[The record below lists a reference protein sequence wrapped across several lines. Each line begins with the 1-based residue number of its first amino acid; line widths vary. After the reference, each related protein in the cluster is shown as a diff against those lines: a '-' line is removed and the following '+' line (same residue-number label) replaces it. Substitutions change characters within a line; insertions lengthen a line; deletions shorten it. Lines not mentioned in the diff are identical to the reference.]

1 MSVATDL
8 AELEA
13 TIAENELDEA
23 AAERLREL
31 LQEGAELP
39 LALEQVLAE
48 RDGALPPPELPAA
61 AEEPDGAP
69 SDKQLRELDKEN
81 DRHRDKVRTIMGVHV
96 AEWEP
101 CSKCDGIGLEPPGP
115 KPQTHEWFMACP
127 TCQGFGEVYTGSSR
141 EGKESRD
148 CPACGGRGYLE
159 ALGQG
164 GTPLAEGGTPIGQ
177 EPPAPQA
184 PQLEPAAPASSDPP
198 PGLVFGRPAWMGDPN
213 IGA

>member
-1 MSVATDL
+1 MSTATDI

-13 TIAENELDEA
+13 AIAENELEET

-39 LALEQVLAE
+39 QALEQVLAE
-48 RDGALPPPELPAA
+48 RDGAAPPPELPPP

-69 SDKQLRELDKEN
+69 SDKQLRDLDREN
-81 DRHRDKVRTIMGVHV
+81 DRHRDKVRTIMGGHV
-96 AEWEP
+96 AGWEP
-101 CSKCDGIGLEPPGP
+101 CEKCDGLALQPPGP
-115 KPQTHEWFMACP
+115 KPQTHEWFVACP

-141 EGKESRD
+141 EGQQSRD

-177 EPPAPQA
+177 EPAAPQA
-184 PQLEPAAPASSDPP
+184 PQLEQTPAASLAPAA
-198 PGLVFGRPAWMGDPN
+198 GLVFGRPAWMGDPN